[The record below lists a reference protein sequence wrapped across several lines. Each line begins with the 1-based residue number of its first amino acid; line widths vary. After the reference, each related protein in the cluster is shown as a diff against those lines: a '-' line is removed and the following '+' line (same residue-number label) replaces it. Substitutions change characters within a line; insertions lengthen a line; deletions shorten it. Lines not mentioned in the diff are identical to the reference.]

1 MLVDENKI
9 LKKNVA
15 EIQQQL
21 ANANIRISE
30 LVTEL
35 ARKQEALLDIG
46 KIFSKTTQKD
56 VLLDR
61 KESTKQG
68 EIK

>member
-61 KESTKQG
+61 KETK
-68 EIK
+68 